1 MVKVS
6 LFTING
12 QMAPK
17 GIEIIVIN
25 NLDQAEHLITGQFRV
40 VTSLGESISAK
51 RITMQITIVYETHET
66 SFSTFPNTVE
76 FFCETTAEHR
86 SMRDNNSCLP
96 FSSPFPMD
104 DAVL

>member
-40 VTSLGESISAK
+40 VTSLGESI
-51 RITMQITIVYETHET
+51 TMQITIVYKTHG
-66 SFSTFPNTVE
+66 PK
-76 FFCETTAEHR
+76 
-86 SMRDNNSCLP
+86 MRP
-96 FSSPFPMD
+96 FLALFKTP
-104 DAVL
+104 

>member
-40 VTSLGESISAK
+40 VTSLGESI
-51 RITMQITIVYETHET
+51 TMQITIVYKTHGLKE
-66 SFSTFPNTVE
+66 
-76 FFCETTAEHR
+76 
-86 SMRDNNSCLP
+86 MRP
-96 FSSPFPMD
+96 FLALFKTP
-104 DAVL
+104 